1 MSGCSVLHWIEEK
14 TVDLAATLRG
24 FAITFQL
31 INQTFDF
38 KLQVPARQYS
48 TDVCAIKNVFSCAQ
62 QQNQVQTGRWVETL
76 DRQRENKKFC
86 CWLLSYFLE

>member
-14 TVDLAATLRG
+14 TVDVAATLRG

-38 KLQVPARQYS
+38 KLQVPGRQYS
-48 TDVCAIKNVFSCAQ
+48 TDVYAIKNMCSLVRNNRTRSKRAA
-62 QQNQVQTGRWVETL
+62 GL
-76 DRQRENKKFC
+76 KP
-86 CWLLSYFLE
+86 